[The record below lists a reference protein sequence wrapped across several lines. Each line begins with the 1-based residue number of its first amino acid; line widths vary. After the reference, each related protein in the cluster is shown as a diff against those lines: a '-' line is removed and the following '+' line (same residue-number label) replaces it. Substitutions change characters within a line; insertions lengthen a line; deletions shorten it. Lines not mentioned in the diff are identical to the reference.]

1 MSDPPPGSHLPGS
14 PGPPPSGGE
23 GARALR
29 AARRAHRSRV
39 RAAIAAAVVLVVA
52 IGGAGAWVL
61 LRDDAKAAPKKKV
74 AAPTTTA
81 LAPAKPAPAVTAT
94 VKVPEITAYQDAV
107 ETAPVVTK
115 LKDKTEYQ
123 IPRTFLVT
131 DQSSRPGWLNVL
143 LPIRPNGTSGWIRA
157 SDVTIGSS
165 DYEIKIELGAHKL
178 TLLKLGQS
186 VLESGVV
193 IGKDKTPTP
202 PGKFYVTDPLDLH
215 SKPNAGYGVFAL
227 GISGFS
233 DVLTSFKGGPGQLAV
248 HGTNNPGEV
257 GQNISN
263 GCVRVPNDA
272 IEQIAAQ
279 APLGTPVTIV
289 A

>member
-1 MSDPPPGSHLPGS
+1 MSDPPPRSHLPGS
-14 PGPPPSGGE
+14 PVPRPE
-23 GARALR
+23 GARAARL
-29 AARRAHRSRV
+29 ARRKYRTRV

-74 AAPTTTA
+74 AAPTTTPV
-81 LAPAKPAPAVTAT
+81 APAKAAPAVTAT

-107 ETAPVVTK
+107 ETSPVITK
-115 LKDKTEYQ
+115 LSDKTEYK

-143 LPIRPNGTSGWIRA
+143 LPIRPNGSSGWVKA
-157 SDVTIGSS
+157 SDVTLGSS
-165 DYEIKIELGAHKL
+165 DYEIKIELGAHRL
-178 TLLKLGQS
+178 TLLKLGQP

-193 IGKDKTPTP
+193 VGKDKTPTP

-215 SKPNAGYGVFAL
+215 SESNLGYGVFAL
-227 GISGFS
+227 GISGYS

-263 GCVRVPNDA
+263 GCVRVPNDI
-272 IEQIAAQ
+272 IEQISIQ

>member
-1 MSDPPPGSHLPGS
+1 MADPPPGS
-14 PGPPPSGGE
+14 GPDPRSV
-23 GARALR
+23 RV
-29 AARRAHRSRV
+29 ARRTHRTRV
-39 RAAIAAAVVLVVA
+39 RAAVAAGVVLLLA

-74 AAPTTTA
+74 AAPTTTPA
-81 LAPAKPAPAVTAT
+81 APAKPAPAVTAT
-94 VKVPEITAYQDAV
+94 VNIPEITAYQDAV
-107 ETAPVVTK
+107 ETSPVVTK
-115 LKDKTEYQ
+115 LSDKTEYK

-143 LPIRPNGTSGWIRA
+143 LPIRPNGASGWIKA
-157 SDVTIGSS
+157 SDVTLGSS

-178 TLLKLGQS
+178 TLLKLGQP
-186 VLESGVV
+186 VLDSGVV

-215 SKPNAGYGVFAL
+215 SKPNTGYGVFAL

-248 HGTNNPGEV
+248 HGTSNPGEV

-263 GCVRVPNDA
+263 GCVRVPNDI
-272 IEQIAAQ
+272 IEQISLQ
-279 APLGTPVTIV
+279 APLGTPVTVV

>member
-1 MSDPPPGSHLPGS
+1 MSGPPPGSRLPGS
-14 PGPPPSGGE
+14 PGPPPSE
-23 GARALR
+23 GARAAR
-29 AARRAHRSRV
+29 AARRKYRTRV
-39 RAAIAAAVVLVVA
+39 RAAISAAVVLVVA
-52 IGGAGAWVL
+52 LGGAGAWVL
-61 LRDDAKAAPKKKV
+61 LRDDAKAAPKKRV
-74 AAPTTTA
+74 AAPKTTVA
-81 LAPAKPAPAVTAT
+81 VAPAKPAPAVTAT

-107 ETAPVVTK
+107 ETSPVVTK
-115 LKDKTEYQ
+115 LSDKTEYK
-123 IPRTFLVT
+123 ILRTFLVT
-131 DQSSRPGWLNVL
+131 DQTSHPGWLNVL
-143 LPIRPNGTSGWIRA
+143 LPIRPNGSSGWVKA
-157 SDVTIGSS
+157 SDVTLGSS

-178 TLLKLGQS
+178 TLLKLGDP

-215 SKPNAGYGVFAL
+215 ENSNAGYGVFAL
-227 GISGFS
+227 GISGYS

-263 GCVRVPNDA
+263 GCVRVPNDI
-272 IEQIAAQ
+272 IEQIAMQ